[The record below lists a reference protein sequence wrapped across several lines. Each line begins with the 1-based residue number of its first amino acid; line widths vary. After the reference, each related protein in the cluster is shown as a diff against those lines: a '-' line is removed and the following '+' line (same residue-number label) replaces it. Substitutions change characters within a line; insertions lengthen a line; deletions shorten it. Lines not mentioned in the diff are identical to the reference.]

1 MQDHGSKTQS
11 QNGRGMLGCNLFSH
25 MSQVYPGI
33 RKELKE
39 EEARGMIERRWQ
51 QRHCRMEKA
60 VERKEI

>member
-1 MQDHGSKTQS
+1 
-11 QNGRGMLGCNLFSH
+11 